1 MKLGSLE
8 DEVLV
13 VTGGAQGIGEAI
25 AELSARE
32 GASVAVLDISP
43 TGNDVAERLSDQ
55 GYPALFV
62 QTDVTDARSI
72 DRAIDAITSQ
82 FGSPTVLVNNAGRN
96 SYFDPVAMSEEDWEE
111 VFSVDLKATWMVSK
125 AVLPAMKSKKHGSIV
140 NLASIHATLTVEGMF
155 PYAATKAGILGLTRS
170 LALDMAPHQ
179 IRVNAV
185 SPGFVRTRLVQEWL
199 DTHKDPAAK
208 ERAVLQSHPLGR
220 IGTPDEIARVVCF
233 LASRS
238 ASFVTGA
245 EWRVDGGL
253 GVKFA

>member
-8 DEVLV
+8 HEVLV
-13 VTGGAQGIGEAI
+13 VTGGAQGIGEAV
-25 AELSARE
+25 AMLSASE

-43 TGNDVAERLSDQ
+43 TGNDVVERLSKQ
-55 GYPALFV
+55 GYSALFV
-62 QTDVTDARSI
+62 EADVTDTRSI
-72 DRAIDAITSQ
+72 DHAISVITSE

-96 SYFDPVAMSEEDWEE
+96 SYFDPLSMSEAEWDE

-125 AVLPAMKSKKHGSIV
+125 AVLPAMKSMKHGSIV
-140 NLASIHATLTVEGMF
+140 NLSSIHATLTVEGMF
-155 PYAATKAGILGLTRS
+155 PYAAAKAGILGLTRS

-179 IRVNAV
+179 IRVNAI

-199 DTHKDPAAK
+199 DTHEDPLAK
-208 ERAVLQSHPLGR
+208 EWAVLKSQPMGR
-220 IGTPDEIARVVCF
+220 IGTPEEIASVVCF

-238 ASFVTGA
+238 AAFVTGA